1 MQLPMGMGTAIGSPV
16 PAHARSFG
24 KYRLL
29 AKLAT
34 GGMAEIFLA
43 RLTGV
48 AGFEK
53 QVVIKRILPHYAD
66 DEQFVAMFLDEAR
79 IAARISHPNV
89 CQVYELGEV
98 EGQYFIA
105 MEYLQG
111 VPLSQVMKRAAQA
124 RVATDLRLVT
134 ALAAQ
139 ACEGLHHAH
148 ELKNPDGTP
157 AAVVHRDVSP

>member
-1 MQLPMGMGTAIGSPV
+1 MNAGTPSGSSI

-24 KYRLL
+24 KYTLL

-43 RLTGV
+43 RMKGV

-53 QVVIKRILPHYAD
+53 QVVIKRILPQYAD

-79 IAARISHPNV
+79 IAARITHPNV

-98 EGQYFIA
+98 DGQYYLA
-105 MEYLQG
+105 ME
-111 VPLSQVMKRAAQA
+111 
-124 RVATDLRLVT
+124 
-134 ALAAQ
+134 
-139 ACEGLHHAH
+139 
-148 ELKNPDGTP
+148 
-157 AAVVHRDVSP
+157 